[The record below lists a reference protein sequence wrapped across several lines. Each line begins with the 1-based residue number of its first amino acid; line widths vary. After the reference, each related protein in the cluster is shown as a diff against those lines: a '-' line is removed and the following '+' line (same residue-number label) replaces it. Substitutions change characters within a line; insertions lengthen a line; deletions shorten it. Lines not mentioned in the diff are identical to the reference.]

1 MTIERLPEKKKW
13 VMRRVPLGA
22 VTNPAGGV
30 DIVTVNVTKQAKVT
44 AINVQSPG
52 QQTFELIERNQIAPF
67 GVVNLMPYRLQA
79 AGIII
84 DARTFKD
91 PIAWIAANKTI
102 ALITQIGASAI
113 VSGFVKGGMDVW
125 ELIG

>member
-22 VTNPAGGV
+22 VANPGGGV
-30 DIVTVNVTKQAKVT
+30 DIVTVNVTKQARVT
-44 AINVQSPG
+44 AVNVQSPG
-52 QQTFELIERNQIAPF
+52 QQVFDLIERNQDLT

-84 DARTFKD
+84 DARTFED

-102 ALITQIGASAI
+102 AIITQIGASAI
-113 VSGFVKGGMDVW
+113 VSGFVKSGMDIW

>member
-1 MTIERLPEKKKW
+1 MTIERLPEKKEW
-13 VMRRVPLGA
+13 GFRRVPQGA
-22 VTNPAGGV
+22 VANPGGGV
-30 DIVTVNVTKQAKVT
+30 DIVTVNVTKQARVT
-44 AINVQSPG
+44 AVNVQSPG
-52 QQTFELIERNQIAPF
+52 QQVFDLIERNQDLT

-84 DARTFKD
+84 DARTFED

-102 ALITQIGASAI
+102 AIITQIGASAI
-113 VSGFVKGGMDVW
+113 VSGFVKSGMDIW

>member
-22 VTNPAGGV
+22 VANPDGGV
-30 DIVTVNVTKQAKVT
+30 DIVTVNVTKQSKVT
-44 AINVQSPG
+44 ALNVQAPG
-52 QQTFELIERNQIAPF
+52 QQTFELIERNQDAT
-67 GVVNLMPYRLQA
+67 GVVDLMPYRLQA
-79 AGIII
+79 AGMII
-84 DARTFKD
+84 DARTFEN

-102 ALITQIGASAI
+102 AIITQIGASALA
-113 VSGFVKGGMDVW
+113 SGFVKGGMDVW